1 MKLFGKGDVKV
12 LRLRHSGS
20 THYFIT
26 PGEMRKVIQSVG
38 EAAYCL
44 YSYYRT
50 GFFNE
55 ASDFDDAEVGNQIG
69 WNERKVQKHR
79 LLLENNGL
87 FKVVRYGTKQEGITR
102 VLVGADTIALDNAGL
117 PPDILDSRA
126 FNKLKKAVGVTGTED
141 LVMHAQ
147 AMADM
152 YAANP
157 ELYK

>member
-1 MKLFGKGDVKV
+1 MKLLGKGDVKV

-26 PGEMRKVIQSVG
+26 PGEMKSVFIAVG
-38 EAAYCL
+38 DSGYYL

-55 ASDFDDAEVGNQIG
+55 SEDFDDTEVGKAIG
-69 WNERKVQKHR
+69 WTKTKVQKYR
-79 LLLENNGL
+79 LMLEQSNL
-87 FKVVRYGTKQEGITR
+87 FKVVRYGTKAEGITK

-117 PPDILDSRA
+117 PADILDTRA
-126 FNKLKKAVGVTGTED
+126 FNKLKKALGITTSEE
-141 LVMHAQ
+141 LIAHAKR
-147 AMADM
+147 MAEM
-152 YAANP
+152 YAENP